1 MIPILFPKTE
11 TQFLSNGVGR
21 LADCLSCEVTEE
33 RNGVYECEFI
43 YPITGKWYKYIVEN
57 GGIIY
62 ATHDDTKQPQPFDI
76 YKQSAPINGVVTF
89 NARHI
94 SYRLLGITVE
104 PFTASS
110 CLTALEGIGTNSMQT
125 NPFSFWTDKSVA
137 AAFTLPA
144 PASAR
149 SILAGNQGSILDVYG
164 KGEYEFDKF
173 TVKLHT
179 NRGTNSGVSIR
190 YGKNLSDMTNVMDA
204 GQVFNAVAPFWKG
217 EDGTLVMLPEKYI
230 VATGT
235 AGEICVP
242 LDLSTE
248 FEEAPTQADLRAR
261 AQRYLTENEPWVPDN
276 NITVDFI
283 QLWQT
288 DEYKDYAPLQRVS
301 LCDTVSIYFPAL
313 GVANSTAKVIKT
325 VYDTL
330 REKYVKMELGKPQT
344 TLQEAILRPMEK
356 DLESVEA
363 LAMQKVSNSQLEAAI
378 LAATQLITGVDGG
391 HVVIKQD
398 ENSGEPQEILIMD
411 TDDKQTA
418 VNVWRWNLNGLGH
431 SHSGYNGPYNDIAIT
446 MDGKINA
453 SMILTGYLVA
463 NIIKGGTLTLGGDNN
478 ADGIWIVNDAN
489 GQEVARGDKDGVTS
503 KALTATDFIYLNGG
517 AGSFLNIP
525 LSPNYPTE
533 EYIRIS
539 NDRSKPF
546 YIRTL
551 PTGGTPVP
559 GVPATFF
566 KIDGEKLSIGREGA
580 ASTSWDFSIEISPD
594 NVTIISGGGTKTTI
608 APQMYSVYYL
618 INSQWVPIVRMD
630 QSGMYAKLGSTGQEV
645 SLDNT
650 DGLSIKSDD
659 GQIIIYTTSGSLFA
673 KIGKSFWTGEPELQ
687 LVGQNGTGDIYFSPG
702 YGIRINNTTL
712 TESQLQQL
720 LALI

>member
-33 RNGVYECEFI
+33 RNGVYECEFK
-43 YPITGKWYKYIVEN
+43 YPITGKWYQYIVEN

-62 ATHDDTKQPQPFDI
+62 ATHDDTKIPQPFDI
-76 YKQSAPINGVVTF
+76 YKQSAPINGIVTF

-110 CLTALEGIGTNSMQT
+110 CLTALEGIGTHSMQT

-217 EDGTLVMLPEKYI
+217 EDGELVMLPEKYI
-230 VATGT
+230 VAAGT
-235 AGEICVP
+235 TGEICVP
-242 LDLSTE
+242 LDLTTE
-248 FEEAPTQADLRAR
+248 FSEKPTQADLRAR
-261 AQRYLTENEPWVPDN
+261 AERYFSDNEPWLPDN

-313 GVANSTAKVIKT
+313 GVAHASAKVIKT
-325 VYDTL
+325 VHDTL

-356 DLESVEA
+356 DLESMEA
-363 LAMQKVSNSQLEAAI
+363 MAMQKVSNSQLEAAI

-478 ADGIWIVNDAN
+478 EDGIWIVNDAN
-489 GQEVARGDKDGVTS
+489 GDEVARGDKDGVTS
-503 KALTATDFIYLNGG
+503 KSLKATDYIYLNGG

-525 LSPNYPTE
+525 LSETNPNDEYLKLQPDFAYPFMIRRQDPLSMGNYYRVCSSGRGLTIDVENQPGSVTQLFPNY
-533 EYIRIS
+533 IQLGDQ
-539 NDRSKPF
+539 NHNVKQ
-546 YIRTL
+546 
-551 PTGGTPVP
+551 
-559 GVPATFF
+559 AT
-566 KIDGEKLSIGREGA
+566 ITRDGIVLRNA
-580 ASTSWDFSIEISPD
+580 
-594 NVTIISGGGTKTTI
+594 SGGIRARMLDTLIDCSPGDSRI
-608 APQMYSVYYL
+608 YL
-618 INSQWVPIVRMD
+618 IELNSNGVAI
-630 QSGMYAKLGSTGQEV
+630 
-645 SLDNT
+645 
-650 DGLSIKSDD
+650 SDENN
-659 GQIIIYTTSGSLFA
+659 SLFA
-673 KIGKSFWTGEPELQ
+673 KMGKSYWTGEPELQ
-687 LVGQNGTGDIYFSPG
+687 LVGQNGQGDIILSPG
-702 YGIRINNTTL
+702 EGIRIGNTTL
-712 TESQLQQL
+712 NETQLQQL

>member
-21 LADCLSCEVTEE
+21 LSDCLSCEVTEE

-110 CLTALEGIGTNSMQT
+110 CLTALEGIGTHSMQT

-137 AAFTLPA
+137 AAFTLSA

-217 EDGTLVMLPEKYI
+217 EDGTLVMLPEKFI

-235 AGEICVP
+235 TGEICVP

-248 FEEAPTQADLRAR
+248 FEESPTQADLRAR

-276 NITVDFI
+276 NITVDFV

-288 DEYKDYAPLQRVS
+288 DEYKDYAPLQLVS

-313 GVANSTAKVIKT
+313 GVANATAKVIKV

-356 DLESVEA
+356 DLENVEA
-363 LAMQKVSNSQLEAAI
+363 LAMQKVSNSQLAAAI
-378 LAATQLITGVDGG
+378 EAATQLITGVDGG
-391 HVVIKQD
+391 HVVIKTD
-398 ENSGEPQEILIMD
+398 SNGKPQEILIMD
-411 TDDKQTA
+411 TDNTQTA

-431 SHSGYNGPYNDIAIT
+431 SHSGYNGPYDDVALT

-478 ADGIWIVNDAN
+478 EDGIWIVNDAN
-489 GQEVARGDKDGVTS
+489 GNEVARGDKDGVTS
-503 KALTATDFIYLNGG
+503 KSLKATNYIYLNGG
-517 AGSFLNIP
+517 AGSYLNIP
-525 LSPNYPTE
+525 LSETNPNDEYLKLQPDFTYPFMIRRQDPLMGNYYRVCSSGRGLLIDVENQPGSVTQLFPNY
-533 EYIRIS
+533 IQLGDVIH
-539 NDRSKPF
+539 NVKQ
-546 YIRTL
+546 
-551 PTGGTPVP
+551 
-559 GVPATFF
+559 
-566 KIDGEKLSIGREGA
+566 
-580 ASTSWDFSIEISPD
+580 
-594 NVTIISGGGTKTTI
+594 VTITRDGIVLRNASGGIRARMLNTLIDCSPGDSSI
-608 APQMYSVYYL
+608 AL
-618 INSQWVPIVRMD
+618 IELNSNGVVI
-630 QSGMYAKLGSTGQEV
+630 
-645 SLDNT
+645 
-650 DGLSIKSDD
+650 SDENN
-659 GQIIIYTTSGSLFA
+659 SLFA
-673 KIGKSFWTGEPELQ
+673 KMGKSYWTGEPELQ
-687 LVGQNGTGDIYFSPG
+687 LVGQNGQGDIILSPG
-702 YGIRINNTTL
+702 VGIKIGNTTL
-712 TESQLQQL
+712 SETQLQQL

>member
-21 LADCLSCEVTEE
+21 LSDCLSCEVTEE
-33 RNGVYECEFI
+33 RNGVYECEFT
-43 YPITGKWYKYIVEN
+43 YPITGKWYQYIVEN

-62 ATHDDTKQPQPFDI
+62 ATHDDTKQPQPMDI
-76 YKQSAPINGVVTF
+76 YKWSAPINGIVTF

-110 CLTALEGIGTNSMQT
+110 CLTALEGIGINSMQA
-125 NPFSFWTDKSVA
+125 NPFTFWTDKSIA
-137 AAFTLPA
+137 SPFALPA

-173 TVKLHT
+173 TVMLHT

-204 GQVFNAVAPFWKG
+204 GQVFNAVSPFWKG

-235 AGEICVP
+235 AGDICVP
-242 LDLSTE
+242 LDLSAE

-261 AQRYLTENEPWVPDN
+261 AERYLTDNEPWVPDN

-313 GVANSTAKVIKT
+313 GVAHASAKVIKV

-330 REKYVKMELGKPQT
+330 RDKYVKMELGKPQT
-344 TLQEAILRPMEK
+344 TLQEAVLQPIEK
-356 DLESVEA
+356 NLESVEA

-391 HVVIKQD
+391 HVVIEQD
-398 ENSGEPQEILIMD
+398 ANGQPQEILIMD
-411 TDDKQTA
+411 TDDKTTA

-431 SHSGYNGPYNDIAIT
+431 SNSGYNGPYNDIAIT

-463 NIIKGGTLTLGGDNN
+463 NIIKGGTLTLGGSNN

-503 KALTATDFIYLNGG
+503 KALTATDYIYLNGG

-525 LSPNYPTE
+525 LSEANPDQ
-533 EYIRIS
+533 EYLRLQQHINFPFLLRRKS
-539 NDRSKPF
+539 PLTNDYYRV
-546 YIRTL
+546 Y
-551 PTGGTPVP
+551 
-559 GVPATFF
+559 
-566 KIDGEKLSIGREGA
+566 
-580 ASTSWDFSIEISPD
+580 ASGSGLIIEIETQAG
-594 NVTIISGGGTKTTI
+594 NISRIYPNFISLGDSAQRLSAEARLTNTGTALYDQAGNLVANLTKTKIFCTPGDSSIYTI
-608 APQMYSVYYL
+608 
-618 INSQWVPIVRMD
+618 D
-630 QSGMYAKLGSTGQEV
+630 
-645 SLDNT
+645 LDNNGVILR
-650 DGLSIKSDD
+650 DSNSNI
-659 GQIIIYTTSGSLFA
+659 FA
-673 KIGKSFWTGEPELQ
+673 KIGKSYWTGEPELQ
-687 LVGQNGTGDIYFSPG
+687 LVGQNGQGDIILSPG
-702 YGIRINNTTL
+702 VGIQIGSTTL
-712 TESQLQQL
+712 SETQLQQL

>member
-1 MIPILFPKTE
+1 MIPILFPKNE

-33 RNGVYECEFI
+33 RNGVYECEFK
-43 YPITGKWYKYIVEN
+43 YPVTGKWYQYIVEN

-62 ATHDDTKQPQPFDI
+62 ATHDDTKIPQPFDI
-76 YKQSAPINGVVTF
+76 YKQSAPINGIVTF

-110 CLTALEGIGTNSMQT
+110 CLTALEGIGTHSMQT

-217 EDGTLVMLPEKYI
+217 EDGTLVMLPEKFI
-230 VATGT
+230 VAAGT
-235 AGEICVP
+235 TGEICVP

-276 NITVDFI
+276 NVTVDFV

-288 DEYKDYAPLQRVS
+288 DEYKDYAPLQLVS

-313 GVANSTAKVIKT
+313 GVANATAKVIKV

-356 DLESVEA
+356 ELESVEA
-363 LAMQKVSNSQLEAAI
+363 LAMQKVSNSQLAAAI
-378 LAATQLITGVDGG
+378 EAATQLITGVDGG
-391 HVVIKQD
+391 HVVIKTD
-398 ENSGEPQEILIMD
+398 SNGKPQEILIMD
-411 TDDKQTA
+411 TDNTQTA

-431 SHSGYNGPYNDIAIT
+431 SHSGYNGPYDDVALT

-478 ADGIWIVNDAN
+478 EDGIWIVNDAN
-489 GQEVARGDKDGVTS
+489 GDEVARGDKDGVTS
-503 KALTATDFIYLNGG
+503 KSLKATNYIYLNGG
-517 AGSFLNIP
+517 AGSYLNIP
-525 LSPNYPTE
+525 LSETNPNDEYLKLQPDFTYPFMIRRQDPLMGNYYRVCSSGRGLLIDVENQPGSVTQLFPNY
-533 EYIRIS
+533 IQLGDVIH
-539 NDRSKPF
+539 NVKQ
-546 YIRTL
+546 
-551 PTGGTPVP
+551 
-559 GVPATFF
+559 
-566 KIDGEKLSIGREGA
+566 
-580 ASTSWDFSIEISPD
+580 
-594 NVTIISGGGTKTTI
+594 VTITRDGIILRNASGGIRARMLNTLIDCSPGDSSI
-608 APQMYSVYYL
+608 AL
-618 INSQWVPIVRMD
+618 IELNSNGVVI
-630 QSGMYAKLGSTGQEV
+630 
-645 SLDNT
+645 
-650 DGLSIKSDD
+650 SDENN
-659 GQIIIYTTSGSLFA
+659 SLFA
-673 KIGKSFWTGEPELQ
+673 KMGKSYWTGEPELQ
-687 LVGQNGTGDIYFSPG
+687 LVGQNGQGDIILSPG
-702 YGIRINNTTL
+702 VGIQIGNTTL
-712 TESQLQQL
+712 SETQLQQL

>member
-33 RNGVYECEFI
+33 RNGVYECEFK
-43 YPITGKWYKYIVEN
+43 YPITGKWYQYIVEN

-62 ATHDDTKQPQPFDI
+62 ATHDDKKIPQPFDI
-76 YKQSAPINGVVTF
+76 YKQSAPINGIVTF

-110 CLTALEGIGTNSMQT
+110 CLTALEGIGTHSMQT

-179 NRGTNSGVSIR
+179 NRGTNSGVSIW

-217 EDGTLVMLPEKYI
+217 EDGELVMLPEKYI
-230 VATGT
+230 VAAGT
-235 AGEICVP
+235 TGEICVP

-248 FEEAPTQADLRAR
+248 FDEKPTQADLRAR
-261 AQRYLTENEPWVPDN
+261 TERYLSDNEPWLPDN
-276 NITVDFI
+276 NITVDFV

-463 NIIKGGTLTLGGDNN
+463 NIIKGGTLTLGGNN
-478 ADGIWIVNDAN
+478 NDDGIWIVNDAN

-503 KALTATDFIYLNGG
+503 KALTATDYINLNGG
-517 AGSFLNIP
+517 AGSFLRIP
-525 LSPNYPTE
+525 LSRDRPND
-533 EYIRIS
+533 EYMRLS
-539 NDRSKPF
+539 SDPDTPF
-546 YIRTL
+546 LVRNL
-551 PTGGTPVP
+551 MFKGT
-559 GVPATFF
+559 
-566 KIDGEKLSIGREGA
+566 
-580 ASTSWDFSIEISPD
+580 SIETPYVLYVRRNNLVFQKENAND
-594 NVTIISGGGTKTTI
+594 GTLI
-608 APQMYSVYYL
+608 APNL
-618 INSQWVPIVRMD
+618 IELGDHSAVPVAEYAVITQRSITYFNS
-630 QSGMYAKLGSTGQEV
+630 SGVQRIYIGQGGIKLRDVTDGFQLLKNDGSLLAKLG
-645 SLDNT
+645 
-650 DGLSIKSDD
+650 
-659 GQIIIYTTSGSLFA
+659 
-673 KIGKSFWTGEPELQ
+673 IGYFTGEAELQ
-687 LVGQNGTGDIYFSPG
+687 LNSTSGNDDIYLRPG
-702 YGIRINNTTL
+702 QGLTLGSTTL
-712 TESQLQQL
+712 NETQLQQL